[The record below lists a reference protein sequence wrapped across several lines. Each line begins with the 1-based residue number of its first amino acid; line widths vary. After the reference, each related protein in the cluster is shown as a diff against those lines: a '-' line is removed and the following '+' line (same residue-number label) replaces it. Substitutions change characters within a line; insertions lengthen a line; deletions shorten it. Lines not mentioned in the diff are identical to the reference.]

1 MSESTHIEGHDIR
14 MMDAEARDLLQD
26 AVDLHVHP
34 GPSPFPRRIGIME
47 AARQA
52 QEAGF
57 KAIVVKSH
65 HHSMVTDIL
74 ALNDAGLGD
83 IPITVVG
90 GVALNNQVGGLNP
103 YAVELALRQGGRFVW
118 FPTIASGKHICE
130 HGKALNFPSSAI
142 SLRESSPIPV
152 RDDEGNLLPEVSDIL
167 DLVKETDA
175 VLAGGHLDVADV
187 NALVRAART
196 AGVRRVLVNHP
207 NYVIGASPQVC
218 AEWAELGAYME
229 HSLCMYDPRSTF
241 YHWPIEVLL
250 EYIAAVGPERTVLSS
265 DLGQKNNPL
274 PVESYA
280 YVVRQLLDAGVSADE
295 VRLMVGKTASELSG
309 L

>member
-1 MSESTHIEGHDIR
+1 MSEDNHIKGHEDH
-14 MMDAEARDLLQD
+14 MVDAEVRDLLQG

-34 GPSPFPRRIGIME
+34 GPSPFPRRIGIMD

-57 KAIVVKSH
+57 RAIVVKSH

-74 ALNDAGLGD
+74 ALGGVGLRD
-83 IPITVVG
+83 IPITVAG

-103 YAVELALRQGGRFVW
+103 YAVELALRQGGRIVW

-130 HGKALNFPSSAI
+130 HKTLNFPSSAI
-142 SLRESSPIPV
+142 SLRESSPIPI
-152 RDDEGNLLPEVSDIL
+152 RDGEGNILPEVSDIL
-167 DLVKETDA
+167 GLIRETDA
-175 VLAGGHLDVADV
+175 VLAGGHLDAADV
-187 NALVRAART
+187 DVLIRAARD
-196 AGVRRVLVNHP
+196 AGISRVLVNHP
-207 NYVIGASPQVC
+207 NYVIGASPQMC
-218 AEWAELGAYME
+218 AEWAEHGAYME

-241 YHWPIEVLL
+241 YHWPISVLL
-250 EYIAAVGPERTVLSS
+250 DYIAAVGPERTILSS
-265 DLGQKNNPL
+265 DLGQQNNPL

-280 YVVRQLLDAGVSADE
+280 YVVRQLLDAGVSADQ
-295 VRLMVGKTASELSG
+295 VRAMVGKAAGELSG